1 MRSIVN
7 TMISRYIQKN
17 KVLWLVAL
25 VLIVV
30 LVTPVIAIGAPPLQ
44 RNKDI
49 VVRGGD
55 HGLGNQFAIV
65 YTGTPSATYDIIIM
79 DSDGITPPEIGADI
93 NFQPS
98 YVSKGHWKIQTN
110 TNGIANM
117 QFTTTNLTS
126 PKVYTF
132 KVIDPSGKLSEAQI
146 NVEVVS
152 EIVVPTMIPTTVS
165 TPATTPSSGSI
176 VIASS
181 PAGATIFLDNA
192 LKGITP
198 LTLDSVP
205 NGIHTILIRL
215 DGYQSTSKVM
225 TVTGDANIENL
236 VLSPIP
242 TQTPAITTMTT
253 GTITT
258 QLTPTVT
265 TTATTATPRPTA
277 KVNYSA
283 TIATMQSQIAEQN
296 TKIEEQGS
304 WIDQILKFLGL
315 K

>member
-1 MRSIVN
+1 M
-7 TMISRYIQKN
+7 QKN

-25 VLIVV
+25 VLIAAVV
-30 LVTPVIAIGAPPLQ
+30 GPVLAGDAPQLQ

-55 HGLGNQFAIV
+55 HGLGNNFAIV
-65 YTGTPSATYDIIIM
+65 YYAKPLSTYDIIIIDAETIQYPAIQGEM
-79 DSDGITPPEIGADI
+79 D
-93 NFQPS
+93 FQPVF
-98 YVSKGHWKIQTN
+98 VSKGHWKIN
-110 TNGIANM
+110 TSKTGVAWMN
-117 QFTTTNLTS
+117 FRTTNLTT
-126 PKVYTF
+126 PKLYTF
-132 KVIDPSGKLSEAQI
+132 KVTDPTGIQPDAQI
-146 NVEVVS
+146 NIEVVS
-152 EIVVPTMIPTTVS
+152 EIVIPTMIPTTIA
-165 TPATTPSSGSI
+165 TPTPTPSSGSI

-215 DGYQSTSKVM
+215 DGYQSTSKVI
-225 TVTGDANIENL
+225 TVTGNANIENL
-236 VLSPIP
+236 VLSPIS
-242 TQTPAITTMTT
+242 TQTPAITTTT
-253 GTITT
+253 PGAITT
-258 QLTPTVT
+258 QLTTTV
-265 TTATTATPRPTA
+265 TTATPRPTA

-296 TKIEEQGS
+296 AKIEEQGS
-304 WIDQILKFLGL
+304 WIDQILRFLGL